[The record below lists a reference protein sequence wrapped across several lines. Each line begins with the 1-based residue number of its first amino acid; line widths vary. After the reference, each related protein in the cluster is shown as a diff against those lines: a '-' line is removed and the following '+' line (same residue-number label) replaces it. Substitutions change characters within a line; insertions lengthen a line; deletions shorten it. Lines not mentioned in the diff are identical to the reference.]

1 MQYMLLVYE
10 PEDLDHGPEGQA
22 SLRDVGAKHMALA
35 QAMREAGVMQAGAG
49 LQPIATATTVRIS
62 ASGGQTLH
70 DGPFAETREHLGGF
84 YLIEAADL
92 DAALVWARQVP
103 IRPGGSCEVRPA
115 LNP

>member
-10 PEDLDHGPEGQA
+10 PEQLDQGPEGQA
-22 SLRDVGAKHMALA
+22 SLMEVGARHMALA
-35 QAMREAGVMQAGAG
+35 QAMHAAGAMQAGAG
-49 LQPIATATTVRIS
+49 LQPIATATTVRTS
-62 ASGGQTLH
+62 ATGQTLH

-84 YLIEAADL
+84 YLIDVPDL

>member
-1 MQYMLLVYE
+1 MQYMLLE
-10 PEDLDHGPEGQA
+10 AARRGERLQC
-22 SLRDVGAKHMALA
+22 
-35 QAMREAGVMQAGAG
+35 AMREAGVMQAGAG
-49 LQPIATATTVRIS
+49 LQPIATATTVRTS